1 MSQVN
6 DELFKANGLF
16 AQGRDLLHMGSCS
29 SVRAV
34 VDQIVS
40 LMTVPLVQGTLR
52 YAWKVGQTGGVDN
65 RPSDQFAKNAASGST
80 YAAAVLPLVHACDPA
95 AASVVSDNLKFG
107 AAVYAPSQFTVFAV
121 QLSWDAAQ
129 QDCQARGGELATI
142 HGAEDNEELL
152 LLLRAQQDA
161 GTWPTNNGWGGAWIG
176 LTDTAQENTFIW
188 AGSPAAATYFNW
200 GDNEPNNSGEED
212 CVTMWA
218 AGTWNDDDCSAVH
231 PYVCSLSSA
240 LAPPPPPHVTWYAP
254 VVSGTKPDTGA
265 VKAALET
272 TYACLGITCGQV
284 GGLLNGARTAA

>member
-65 RPSDQFAKNAASGST
+65 NLADQSAKNAASGST

-129 QDCQARGGELATI
+129 QDCHKHEAASSRPSMGPKTTRNCCSCCVHSRTPAPGLPTTGGEG
-142 HGAEDNEELL
+142 HG
-152 LLLRAQQDA
+152 
-161 GTWPTNNGWGGAWIG
+161 
-176 LTDTAQENTFIW
+176 
-188 AGSPAAATYFNW
+188 
-200 GDNEPNNSGEED
+200 
-212 CVTMWA
+212 
-218 AGTWNDDDCSAVH
+218 SA
-231 PYVCSLSSA
+231 
-240 LAPPPPPHVTWYAP
+240 
-254 VVSGTKPDTGA
+254 
-265 VKAALET
+265 
-272 TYACLGITCGQV
+272 
-284 GGLLNGARTAA
+284 